1 MSYSLNRRDFL
12 GLLGVGMAG
21 MMMPGCGGLGKSNKK
36 PNFIVIFCDDQG
48 YADVGCYGAEGFTT
62 PNLDKMAEE
71 GIRFT
76 DFHATTAVCS
86 ASRAGLMTGCYH
98 IRVGIDGALNHRS
111 KIGIS
116 DKEKTIAEILKER
129 GYATAVYGKW
139 HLGHHPQFLPT
150 RHGFDDYFGLPYS
163 NDMWPNHPTAGKRYP
178 PLPLIEGEEVVE
190 YLDEQSQLTT
200 WYTEHAVNF
209 IDRNKDKPFFLYLP
223 HSMPHVPLYVSDK
236 FKGKSEQGMYGDVI
250 MEIDWSVGEIMKALK
265 KHNIDNN
272 TLVIYTSDNGPWLSY
287 GDHAGSTGV
296 LREGKTTIFEGGFRE
311 PCIMRWPGTIP
322 AGNVCNELAT
332 TMDIL
337 PTITNIAG
345 GNLPEHKID
354 GHDIFP
360 LMTGEE
366 GAKSPTDVFYCY
378 YVGELRAVRSG
389 KWKLH
394 FPHKYRTM
402 AGRPGGTGGKPAPYA
417 RAEIGLELFDLENDL
432 SETTNLAGKYPDV
445 VKRLEVLAE
454 KAREDLGDK
463 LTDTVGKGVR
473 EPGRVAE

>member
-1 MSYSLNRRDFL
+1 MSYSLNRRDFI
-12 GLLGVGMAG
+12 GLLGAGMAG
-21 MMMPGCGGLGKSNKK
+21 IMMQGCGGLGKSNKK

-98 IRVGIDGALNHRS
+98 MRVGIDGALNHRS

-116 DKEKTIAEILKER
+116 NNEKTIAEILKER
-129 GYATAVYGKW
+129 GYTTAIYGKW

-150 RHGFDDYFGLPYS
+150 RHGYDDYFGLPYS
-163 NDMWPNHPTAGKRYP
+163 NDMWPNHPTAGEQFP

-200 WYTEHAVNF
+200 WYTEHAANF
-209 IDRNKDKPFFLYLP
+209 IDKNKDKPFFLYLP

-236 FKGKSEQGMYGDVI
+236 FKGKSEQGLYGDVI

-265 KHNIDNN
+265 KHNIDDN
-272 TLVIYTSDNGPWLSY
+272 TLIIFTSDNGPWLSY
-287 GDHAGSTGV
+287 GDHAGSAGA
-296 LREGKTTIFEGGFRE
+296 LREGKGTIFEGGFRE

-337 PTITNIAG
+337 PTITNLAG
-345 GNLPEHKID
+345 GKLPEHKID

-378 YVGELRAVRSG
+378 YSGELRAVRSG

-394 FPHKYRTM
+394 FPHKYRTL
-402 AGRPGGTGGKPAPYA
+402 AGKPGGTGGEPTPYA

-432 SETTNLAGKYPDV
+432 SETTNVAGKYPDV
-445 VKRLEVLAE
+445 VKRLEGLAE
-454 KAREDLGDK
+454 KGREDLGDK
-463 LTDTVGKGVR
+463 LTNAVGKGVR
-473 EPGRVAE
+473 EPGRVSE